1 MLDVSSLTIE
11 RAAKA
16 YRSGEFSPVDLVET
30 YLARIERLN
39 PALNAYITVT
49 SDAART
55 AAEQATDELRRGIDR
70 GPLHGIPIGYKDLFA
85 TAGVR
90 TTAGSGIHAQR
101 IPLHDAAVVTALA
114 RAGAIMLGKQNM
126 HEFAFGVVH
135 PDYGPA
141 KNPWNYAHA
150 SGGSSNGSTVAVA
163 AGLCLAALG
172 SDTGGSIRLPAAW
185 CGVVGLKPT
194 FGLVS
199 RAGVDP
205 LSQSLDHVGPLTRT
219 SRDAALML
227 DAIAG
232 HDPRDEG
239 SARNARFDLAEVD
252 AVDVASLRVG
262 VPEHL
267 LEGFSSEVMQGFE
280 AALGRM
286 RRLGMQVER
295 IRISGIDQLPATRKM
310 ITLSEASAYHARWI
324 ATRRSNYSSNFLAR
338 IAPGAEITAIDYL
351 HAMRARAVSIAA
363 YERLFRQVDLIAM
376 PTTPTTAPVYEPSVA
391 GVSVAPG
398 ASFQRP
404 IGTMEMFNVTGGPA
418 ISIVSGWSADG
429 LPLSLQLGARRF
441 ADHLVLAAAAAL
453 ENAGGQELA
462 LPPSARL

>member
-16 YRSGEFSPVDLVET
+16 YRTGEFSPVDLVET
-30 YLARIERLN
+30 YLARIEQLN
-39 PALNAYITVT
+39 SVLNAYVTVT
-49 SDAART
+49 AAAARS

-70 GPLHGIPIGYKDLFA
+70 GPLHGIPIAYKDLYA
-85 TAGVR
+85 TAGIR

-101 IPLHDAAVVTALA
+101 IPLHDAAVVTRLA
-114 RAGAIMLGKQNM
+114 HAGAIMLGKQNM

-135 PDYGPA
+135 PDFGPA
-141 KNPWNYAHA
+141 KNPWNFRHA
-150 SGGSSNGSTVAVA
+150 SGGSSNGSAVAVA

-185 CGVVGLKPT
+185 TGLVGLKPT

-199 RAGVDP
+199 RVGVDP

-227 DAIAG
+227 NAIAG
-232 HDPRDEG
+232 YDPRDEG
-239 SARNARFDLAEVD
+239 SARDARFDMAEVD
-252 AVDVASLRVG
+252 AVDVSTLKVG

-267 LEGFSSEVMQGFE
+267 LEDISSEVRQGFD
-280 AALGRM
+280 AALDRM
-286 RRLGMQVER
+286 RGLGMRVER
-295 IRISGIDQLPATRKM
+295 IKILGTDQLAATRKT
-310 ITLSEASAYHARWI
+310 ITLSEASAYHAKWI
-324 ATRRSNYSSNFLAR
+324 STRRSDYSANFLAR
-338 IAPGAEITAIDYL
+338 IAPGAEISAVDYL
-351 HAMRARAVSIAA
+351 HALRARAVSIAA
-363 YERLFRQVDLIAM
+363 YERLFREVDLLAM
-376 PTTPTTAPVYEPSVA
+376 PTTPTTAPLYEPPTS

-418 ISIVSGWSADG
+418 ISIVSGWSSDG
-429 LPLSLQLGARRF
+429 LPLA
-441 ADHLVLAAAAAL
+441 
-453 ENAGGQELA
+453 
-462 LPPSARL
+462 